1 MHPGKAERSEDFVRR
16 IPLSRRSHVTGFQV
30 LPGGITEHESA
41 LERDFVTLATFTDPN
56 AKVTSQPVTIAFR
69 DGGMAR
75 RYTPDF
81 LVHWSSGHS
90 ELVEIKYRSDL
101 REHWKQLRPAFIA
114 ARDWC
119 EEHDAWFRI
128 ATERSIRC
136 PRLANAKRLLP
147 LRTAYL
153 DPAAAQEV
161 SRTVASLSDPT
172 LARLAAAVP
181 VDRAVALG
189 AIWRMI
195 ARGALR
201 MDLAVPIG
209 MDAPVALP

>member
-1 MHPGKAERSEDFVRR
+1 M
-16 IPLSRRSHVTGFQV
+16 TGFQV

>member
-1 MHPGKAERSEDFVRR
+1 VRR

-30 LPGGITEHESA
+30 LPAGITEHESA
-41 LERDFVTLATFTDPN
+41 LERDFVTLATFTDSG
-56 AKVTSQPVTIAFR
+56 AKITSQPVTIAFL
-69 DGGMAR
+69 DAGMAR

-101 REHWKQLRPAFIA
+101 KEHWKHLRPAFMA

-119 EEHDAWFRI
+119 QEHERRFRI

-153 DPAAAQEV
+153 DPAAAWEV
-161 SRTVASLSDPT
+161 SRTVASLSEPT

-181 VDRAVALG
+181 VERAVALG

-201 MDLAVPIG
+201 MDLTLPIA